1 MQRISLILIPGLIA
15 IILYV
20 GISNID
26 SVTIQSDPEIS
37 STNLNY
43 DGYAEGINTILYDE
57 FGTINYTLQANKQ
70 VHYNDNTI
78 SLDQPLIRLF
88 QDGNARWNIVANSGK
103 ISDFKESDETSTQAI
118 ELFEDVEVYNLDEH
132 GNRIVLSTEYL
143 TLDTQLE
150 TLATSELVKLVT
162 DSVQLSSF
170 GMFADLKLDEIVFL
184 RDIRGHYEQPKI
196 QD

>member
-1 MQRISLILIPGLIA
+1 MPHVGIAHRGRISGQ
-15 IILYV
+15 V
-20 GISNID
+20 GRASTFRA
-26 SVTIQSDPEIS
+26 VRFCQSAH
-37 STNLNY
+37 
-43 DGYAEGINTILYDE
+43 AE
-57 FGTINYTLQANKQ
+57 
-70 VHYNDNTI
+70 NDAR
-78 SLDQPLIRLF
+78 QFERRRVCVRRRVRAQ